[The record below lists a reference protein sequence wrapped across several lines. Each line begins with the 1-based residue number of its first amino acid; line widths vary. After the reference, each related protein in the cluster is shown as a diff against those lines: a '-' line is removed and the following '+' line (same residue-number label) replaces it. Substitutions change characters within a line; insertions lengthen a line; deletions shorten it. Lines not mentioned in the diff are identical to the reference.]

1 MTRAFAILAAAAFG
15 VFWVST
21 AWAQGS
27 PPAEAAG
34 PTTAARGTALLGG
47 TRPVVPEAEADLVCC
62 AAVSHVLLSTILL
75 QDTPTPN
82 LKLPKGKT
90 TYNFTSAVFITCPIA
105 VCTLEIEAMVQAGQ
119 NKTAGNLWYICANI
133 DGKSISPTCPY
144 QGTLPTNSSFVAGH
158 YAWSTSL
165 KKGMHTLSPVVFVTA
180 PAGLASYHLA
190 YRLYKP

>member
-1 MTRAFAILAAAAFG
+1 MNMAFTILAAAAFS
-15 VFWVST
+15 VVSVST

-27 PPAEAAG
+27 LPAEAPGRA
-34 PTTAARGTALLGG
+34 TAPRGTALLGS
-47 TRPVVPEAEADLVCC
+47 RPVLPETDAGLACC
-62 AAVSHVLLSTILL
+62 AGLSHVLLSTILL
-75 QDTPTPN
+75 QDSPNPN

-90 TYNFTSAVFITCPIA
+90 TYNFTSVVFITCPVA

-119 NKTAGNLWYICANI
+119 NKTAGNLWYICADI
-133 DGKSISPTCPY
+133 DDKSISPTCPY
-144 QGTLPTNSSFVAGH
+144 QGTLPTNGSFVAGH

-165 KKGMHTLSPVVFVTA
+165 KKGMHTVSPNAFVTA